1 MPLYCSALG
10 AVWPLRQE
18 NDFSSFYQPAI
29 CMNIS
34 AATAEPLRGRRQTI
48 PPRPLRSSLP
58 SPFTHQRLQ
67 NPVQPT
73 RMGNE
78 DRDLKSTHLSILIAQ
93 KSKRLRVESP
103 KTVCLGTYRRD
114 GAAVKGSNPDPI
126 CQCDKEREIPERL
139 GQSIWSSGMPSSI
152 SITGM
157 WSRMG

>member
-18 NDFSSFYQPAI
+18 NGFSSFCQPAI
-29 CMNIS
+29 CMSIS

-73 RMGNE
+73 HMGNE
-78 DRDLKSTHLSILIAQ
+78 DRDLKSTHLSILITQ
-93 KSKRLRVESP
+93 KSKRLKVENQ
-103 KTVCLGTYRRD
+103 KAVCLENYGID
-114 GAAVKGSNPDPI
+114 AVVVKGSNPNPI
-126 CQCDKEREIPERL
+126 SQCDKAREISERL
-139 GQSIWSSGMPSSI
+139 SQSIWSSGMPSSI

>member
-18 NDFSSFYQPAI
+18 SGFFSFCQPAI

-48 PPRPLRSSLP
+48 PPSPLRSSLP

-67 NPVQPT
+67 NPVPPT

-78 DRDLKSTHLSILIAQ
+78 GRDLKSTRLSILITQ
-93 KSKRLRVESP
+93 KFKRLKVESQKP
-103 KTVCLGTYRRD
+103 VRLGTYRRD
-114 GAAVKGSNPDPI
+114 GAAIRGSNPNPI
-126 CQCDKEREIPERL
+126 SQCDKAREISERL

-157 WSRMG
+157 WSRIG